1 MRSVVWIRRLASAA
15 VILGAAIALTS
26 NTSCVLLDGPAD
38 LPLPAVRRPTILRS
52 QVSPS
57 AASPL
62 GELPVDGFVVPIEIP
77 DPTQSATW
85 TAYLDLDPASGA
97 NPQNSAVDGPNVIV
111 GSSDAPNVRFVNFN
125 VGAPRVGNSC
135 HTVHFVVAL
144 TGAEED
150 PNLSDSIDWFIV
162 PGGNAGGC
170 TTYDGGG
177 YSLIPDAAA
186 TDASDGGG
194 D

>member
-1 MRSVVWIRRLASAA
+1 MRSVVWIRRLASAC
-15 VILGAAIALTS
+15 VIFGAAAALAT
-26 NTSCVLLDGPAD
+26 NASCVLLDGPAD
-38 LPLPAVRRPTILRS
+38 LPLPATRRPTILRS

-57 AASPL
+57 ASIPL
-62 GELPVDGFVVPIEIP
+62 GGLPVDGFVVPIEIP
-77 DPTQSATW
+77 DPTQDVVW
-85 TAYLDLDPASGA
+85 VAYFDLDLSSGA
-97 NPQNSAVDGPNVIV
+97 NPQNFVIAGETIS
-111 GSSDAPNVRFVNFN
+111 GSSDAPNIAYANFS
-125 VGAPRVGNSC
+125 VPPGRVIGNSC

-144 TGAEED
+144 ASAPDD